1 MAEARFNCD
10 LSEALFRCEYC
21 GCEVKY
27 TISVESIFRHLAVQC
42 PRVPEERAWGIA
54 QRLALITN
62 KDDDD
67 QRDALAHMFKHPEDE
82 LAQLG
87 DTATGLRLVM
97 HPDQYVVLSS
107 DTPHV
112 VENARQAL
120 IMHGK
125 ILDLLGQPRTPEAAI
140 IIHGGKGGRGS
151 QLARQIDLLLD
162 FVRSRLVLENDER
175 AYSASEILGVCKD
188 AGIPM
193 VFDAH
198 HHIVHKG
205 LDSYDH
211 PSVAAAIRAAAD
223 TWKDPSW
230 QLTHISNGREGF
242 NDRRHSDFISVMP
255 ACYREAPWIE
265 VEAKAKEQ
273 AVARLRDMSW

>member
-1 MAEARFNCD
+1 MTTTDEVRFRTITRTS
-10 LSEALFRCEYC
+10 LHKHSEA
-21 GCEVKY
+21 
-27 TISVESIFRHLAVQC
+27 
-42 PRVPEERAWGIA
+42 A
-54 QRLALITN
+54 QRSVLLELY
-62 KDDDD
+62 
-67 QRDALAHMFKHPEDE
+67 RDNARRLGRGFGFCKRQGIPMFRMSSDLFPFADTPLGMEVLEEMREE
-82 LAQLG
+82 LARLG

-125 ILDLLGQPRTPEAAI
+125 VLDLLGQPRTPEAAI
-140 IIHGGKGGRGS
+140 IIHGGKGGRNN
-151 QLARQIDLLLD
+151 QLARQIELLPD
-162 FVRSRLVLENDER
+162 SVRSRLVLENDER

-188 AGIPM
+188 SGVPM

-198 HHIVHKG
+198 HHVVHEG

-211 PSVAAAIRAAAD
+211 PSVAAALWAAAN
-223 TWKDPSW
+223 TWKDPGW
-230 QLTHISNGREGF
+230 QLTHISNGRDGF

-255 ACYREAPWIE
+255 ASYREAPWIE

-273 AVARLRDMSW
+273 AVARLHDMGW